1 MEKVSDNRRRVVLGA
16 MAASALPRWARAEK
30 YPSRPIHVIVP
41 WPAGGVADVVT
52 RRLTP
57 HIEASLGQPI
67 VVENRVGA
75 SGQLAAQM
83 VARSAPDGYTV
94 LRGDNVCLVLS
105 PAFAS
110 EPLYDPVKDFTPIS
124 MQGRSPMLLV
134 VPASLEV
141 NSLQDFIALAKSR
154 PGQLNYAGLVATN
167 SYVIAERFKQLAGV
181 DLRLVSYKGDA
192 PALTDLV
199 AGHVQAMFAFNSVAI
214 PFIKSGKLKALVV
227 TGDKRVPSIPE
238 VPTVIESGFPDLVYG
253 GWGAFLAPAGTPRPV
268 IDTLNAAV
276 NHALKM
282 PDIQRISQEMGTEP
296 MPSTP
301 EQCAQFLKADL
312 AKWVPVIKASGVR
325 L

>member
-1 MEKVSDNRRRVVLGA
+1 MEQVSEKRRRLVLGG
-16 MAASALPRWARAEK
+16 MAAAVLPRMALAEK
-30 YPSRPIHVIVP
+30 YPSKPIRMVVP

-57 HIEASLGQPI
+57 HLESLLAQPV

-75 SGQLAAQM
+75 SGQLAAQT
-83 VARSAPDGYTV
+83 VARAAPDGYTV

-105 PAFAS
+105 PAFAA

-141 NSLQDFIALAKSR
+141 NSLKDFIALARSR
-154 PGQLNYAGLVATN
+154 PGQLNYAGLVGTN
-167 SYVIAERFKQLAGV
+167 SYVIAERFKQAAGV

-238 VPTVIESGFPDLVYG
+238 VPTVIEAGFPDLIHA
-253 GWGAFLAPAGTPRPV
+253 GWGAFLAPAGTPRPIV
-268 IDTLNAAV
+268 DTLNAAITR
-276 NHALKM
+276 ALAM
-282 PDIQRISQEMGTEP
+282 PEIQKFSHEMGTEP

-301 EQCAQFLKADL
+301 EQCAEFVKAEL
-312 AKWVPVIKASGVR
+312 AKWVPVIRATGVR